1 MLAHV
6 VARVCRGAFGLVC
19 GCGSFNLDLL
29 FLGGG
34 GAAFVCRVFS
44 FLSTR
49 VSWLRWACDGQTR
62 PPGSHLFAQ
71 QLDLVAVQR
80 HAL

>member
-1 MLAHV
+1 MLSPECAGVH
-6 VARVCRGAFGLVC
+6 LVWFV
-19 GCGSFNLDLL
+19 GVGVLILIF
-29 FLGGG
+29 FFWGGG

-49 VSWLRWACDGQTR
+49 ISWLRWACDGQTR